1 MESDIAQKAV
11 DAFMEQVPEDGEA
24 SIIFFGGEP
33 LMAYEQIV
41 ETSEYTKS
49 NYSGKKKF
57 KFHIVTNATLLNKE
71 KIDFLA
77 ENDFSVAVS
86 IDGDWEV
93 QNSQRPLA
101 NVVRTLTMKY

>member
-33 LMAYEQIV
+33 L
-41 ETSEYTKS
+41 
-49 NYSGKKKF
+49 
-57 KFHIVTNATLLNKE
+57 
-71 KIDFLA
+71 
-77 ENDFSVAVS
+77 
-86 IDGDWEV
+86 
-93 QNSQRPLA
+93 